1 MPHAQRLVDRARD
14 VVDELTGLTSIAF
27 THYWQGRHLL
37 AQECLDRALPL
48 YRTDTFQRYAREY
61 GYDGGIFAFGYA
73 MWNLWA
79 LGKAELAEA
88 RYAEMLQ
95 HAGRSP
101 DPHALAASLSWGMS
115 LAEARRDPR
124 ELSLRAQRLVEVA
137 NEQKLY
143 LWLAVGLCGLGAAQ
157 TLTGKPDAGVEMIGQ
172 GLDVARLIGARTVE
186 SYYRVQLLHARLQ
199 QRAVD
204 EGLACAEETLALCRD
219 GLAQCHTGEVLRLK
233 GELLRAGGRH
243 DEGLALLREALAFSQ
258 GTGALGWELRA
269 AVSLAR
275 ALADAGARD
284 GARGVLEPVY
294 RRLEEGLDD
303 GDALEARALLDDLG

>member
-1 MPHAQRLVDRARD
+1 
-14 VVDELTGLTSIAF
+14 
-27 THYWQGRHLL
+27 
-37 AQECLDRALPL
+37 
-48 YRTDTFQRYAREY
+48 
-61 GYDGGIFAFGYA
+61 
-73 MWNLWA
+73 
-79 LGKAELAEA
+79 
-88 RYAEMLQ
+88 
-95 HAGRSP
+95 
-101 DPHALAASLSWGMS
+101 
-115 LAEARRDPR
+115 
-124 ELSLRAQRLVEVA
+124 
-137 NEQKLY
+137 
-143 LWLAVGLCGLGAAQ
+143 
-157 TLTGKPDAGVEMIGQ
+157 
-172 GLDVARLIGARTVE
+172 VARLIGARTVE